1 MKKVLVALVG
11 LAMVATLSAC
21 GKPPVEEINATKQ
34 AVEAAAGEGAAK
46 YVADDYKKVN
56 DELNDALAEVK
67 VQEDKWFKNF
77 DKSKQLLAT
86 AKADAEAL
94 KAKTVTVKEEL
105 KAKAGEDLVAAQAAL
120 ADATALVEKAPKGK
134 GTAAD
139 IEQMKADVAGLE
151 AALAEIQPLIDS
163 GEFVAASEKA
173 VAIKDKAAAIGAEVQ
188 AVIEKMGKK
197 RK

>member
-1 MKKVLVALVG
+1 MKKLLGVLVA

-21 GKPPVEEINATKQ
+21 GKPPVEEINATK
-34 AVEAAAGEGAAK
+34 ASVEAAAGEGAAK

-56 DELNDALAEVK
+56 DELNAALAEVK
-67 VQEDKWFKNF
+67 VQEEKWFKNF
-77 DKSKQLLAT
+77 DKAKQLLAT

-105 KAKAGEDLVAAQAAL
+105 KKKAGEDLVAAQTAV
-120 ADATALVEKAPKGK
+120 ADAKGLVEKAPKGK

-163 GEFVAASEKA
+163 GEYVAASEKA
-173 VAIKDKAAAIGAEVQ
+173 VAIKDKAAALSTEVQ
-188 AVIEKMGKK
+188 AVMDKMGKK
-197 RK
+197 R

>member
-1 MKKVLVALVG
+1 MKKLMAVLVG

-21 GKPPVEEINATKQ
+21 GKPPVEEINATKA

-56 DELNDALAEVK
+56 DELNAALAEVK
-67 VQEDKWFKNF
+67 VQEEKWFKNF

-94 KAKTVTVKEEL
+94 KAKTVTVKEQL
-105 KAKAGEDLVAAQAAL
+105 KQQAAADLAAAQTAVAEASALVA
-120 ADATALVEKAPKGK
+120 KAPKGK

-151 AALAEIQPLIDS
+151 AALAGIQPQIDAGDYVEAS
-163 GEFVAASEKA
+163 GNA
-173 VAIKDKAAAIGAEVQ
+173 VAIKDKAAALAAEVQ